1 MEKKTLAI
9 IALILCTISV
19 SVAQENKRKVVEA
32 NELYADSAFL
42 KASELYNSVDP
53 SSEYKGQ
60 ANYNAANSLYKA
72 DSLDKAIELLQNQA
86 QLFDN
91 KSDKARSYHN
101 LGNAQLKSGKLEDAV
116 KAYKQ
121 ALKNNPSDEETRYNY
136 TKAKK
141 MLEQQQQQQKDKPE
155 DKKDEKKDK
164 KEEQDKKDQRKEEE
178 EKKQEDDQKKEDQ
191 QSQEEQE
198 QQQEQQ
204 QQQQKQA
211 SASKKQAE
219 QMLNAL
225 NQEEKGIQKKVK
237 KQKGKG
243 KKIKI
248 EKDW

>member
-9 IALILCTISV
+9 IAMALCTISV
-19 SVAQENKRKVVEA
+19 SIAQENKKKVVDA
-32 NELYADSAFL
+32 NELYADSAFI
-42 KASELYNSVDP
+42 KASEIYTSVDP

-60 ANYNAANSLYKA
+60 ANYNAANALYKA

-86 QLFDN
+86 QLFAD
-91 KSDKARSYHN
+91 KEDKARSFHN
-101 LGNAQLKSGKLEDAV
+101 LGNAQLKAGKLEDAV
-116 KAYKQ
+116 KAYKE

-141 MLEQQQQQQKDKPE
+141 MLEQQKQEQKDKPE
-155 DKKDEKKDK
+155 DKKDEKK
-164 KEEQDKKDQRKEEE
+164 EEQDKKDQKQEED
-178 EKKQEDDQKKEDQ
+178 KKQEDDQKKDEQ
-191 QSQEEQE
+191 QSKEEQE
-198 QQQEQQ
+198 QQQQE
-204 QQQQKQA
+204 QQQKQQQA
-211 SASKKQAE
+211 AASKKQAE

-243 KKIKI
+243 TKIKI

>member
-9 IALILCTISV
+9 IALVLCTISV
-19 SVAQENKRKVVEA
+19 SLAQENKKKVVDA

-42 KASELYNSVDP
+42 KASELYSSVDP

-60 ANYNAANSLYKA
+60 ANYNAANALYKA
-72 DSLDKAIELLQNQA
+72 DSLNKAIELLQNQA
-86 QLFDN
+86 QLFEN
-91 KSDKARSYHN
+91 KEDKARSFHN
-101 LGNAQLKSGKLEDAV
+101 LGNAQLKAGKLEDAV
-116 KAYKQ
+116 KAYKE

-141 MLEQQQQQQKDKPE
+141 MLEQQQQEQKDKPE
-155 DKKDEKKDK
+155 DKKDDKNKDK
-164 KEEQDKKDQRKEEE
+164 KEEQDKQDQKQEED
-178 EKKQEDDQKKEDQ
+178 KKQEDDQKKEDQ

-211 SASKKQAE
+211 AASKKQAE

-243 KKIKI
+243 TKIKI